1 MTDNPQK
8 SYILEFLQGLGKNLG
23 LYMALY
29 LNLNRISKN
38 VMTERTNQ
46 SLREVFVPQLKE
58 DKIKIFELA
67 NGDVVG
73 VFNKAYQD
81 EISSLLVKIR
91 FLLQEDQEVAKY
103 AELQESGIALF
114 LDLVKDY
121 GELKEKLDRAYSVST
136 DVTEIKQQIVEKAPS
151 VEPKKK
157 VLTTAM
163 LDEVQKIIAVSDF
176 SSFIRRQPVCAVIG
190 SSTPQRVFEEV
201 YVSISDMRDSLLP
214 QVDIMY
220 DSWLFLALTEAL
232 DRRVLDIISRH
243 DDRSLQG
250 NFSVNINVSTIL
262 SDDFLRFDDTI
273 SSSLR
278 KTIVLELQLADI
290 FSDMRSFDLA
300 RTFAR
305 SRGYK
310 ICIDGITVD
319 KLEYLNRSKLDCDL
333 MKIIW
338 HPEFENIVS
347 ADEHFMDYAN
357 KAERAKIILCRVD
370 DEKAV
375 NIGNSLGINLYQGR
389 YIQKMLNAEKR

>member
-1 MTDNPQK
+1 MTDNPQRNQ
-8 SYILEFLQGLGKNLG
+8 LLDLLQNMGRDLPF
-23 LYMALY
+23 YMALY
-29 LNLNRISKN
+29 LNLSRIDKGVLN
-38 VMTERTNQ
+38 ERTSQ

-58 DKIKIFELA
+58 DKIKIFELG
-67 NGDVVG
+67 NNDVVV
-73 VFNKAYQD
+73 VFKRELQD

-91 FLLQEDQEVAKY
+91 FLLQEDGQVAKY
-103 AELQESGIALF
+103 ADLQESGIAVIW
-114 LDLVKDY
+114 DLVKDY
-121 GELKEKLDRAYSVST
+121 GELKAKLEAISLVS
-136 DVTEIKQQIVEKAPS
+136 EIPTNPKVQPS
-151 VEPKKK
+151 NDIPQGEVKRKF
-157 VLTTAM
+157 LTTAM

-190 SSTPQRVFEEV
+190 KSLPQRVFEEV
-201 YVSISDMRDSLLP
+201 YVSIPDMRDSLLP
-214 QVDIMY
+214 QVDIMH
-220 DSWLFLALTEAL
+220 DAWLFLALTETL

-273 SSSLR
+273 STSLR

-300 RTFAR
+300 RAFAR

-319 KLEYLNRSKLDCDL
+319 KLEYLNRNKLDCDL

-338 HPEFENIVS
+338 HPEFGKIMM
-347 ADEHFMDYAN
+347 ADEHFMDYNN

-375 NIGNSLGINLYQGR
+375 EVGNSLGINLYQGR